1 MDIGLEIKH
10 VDSRRKVI
18 FIING
23 NKKFIDL
30 EDRRLI
36 DLCLNYTGLSAI
48 VSKYGASPS
57 SLFSSSSLI
66 IYKNRYST
74 EISEEIDYIEDSL
87 DMISIKIKNRFEIAK
102 KFVKESDE
110 NHSNYLGKTT
120 INV

>member
-1 MDIGLEIKH
+1 MNIELEIKH
-10 VDSRRKVI
+10 IDSRRKVI
-18 FIING
+18 FTING

-48 VSKYGASPS
+48 VSKYGTSPS

-66 IYKNRYST
+66 IYKNRYSI
-74 EISEEIDYIEDSL
+74 EISEEIDYLEDSL
-87 DMISIKIKNRFEIAK
+87 ETISIKIKNRFKIAK
-102 KFVKESDE
+102 NFVKESDE
-110 NHSNYLGKTT
+110 NYSNYLAKTT